1 MDTTTCSPSWWPS
14 PSSCSRPLFSTSA
27 RISSSNPHGKCS
39 FPPCSSTLVVVEQHV
54 ALAQPRSRRCS
65 PR

>member
-1 MDTTTCSPSWWPS
+1 
-14 PSSCSRPLFSTSA
+14 
-27 RISSSNPHGKCS
+27 KCS

-65 PR
+65 PRKSALLGDSEFVLDAKVPCWLWRGQLK

>member
-27 RISSSNPHGKCS
+27 RISSSNPHGVS
-39 FPPCSSTLVVVEQHV
+39 SLSAPLLPPHGVPPGCW
-54 ALAQPRSRRCS
+54 
-65 PR
+65 